1 MAVIIADKGKV
12 AVDLS
17 KAFKIMLL
25 PAHKELG
32 IYYPFLNGE
41 GECEKMRLPLND
53 DTDGEALLSY
63 LVQAKESDVILVWE
77 DLLKNFR
84 KEEGKQEE
92 EEVQRLKEEVERL
105 RRENEGLREEN
116 KGLRLQIEAL
126 EDADAAEVAAADREI
141 EEIMEGVDHDDD

>member
-1 MAVIIADKGKV
+1 MAVIIADKGRV

-17 KAFKIMLL
+17 KAFRIMLL
-25 PAHKELG
+25 SANRELG
-32 IYYPFLNGE
+32 IYYPFLNRE
-41 GECEKMRLPLND
+41 GWCWKECLPLNE
-53 DTDGEALLSY
+53 DTDGEALLTY

-77 DLLKNFR
+77 EVLKSFR
-84 KEEGKQEE
+84 KERKEE
-92 EEVQRLKEEVERL
+92 EGEVQRLKEEVERL

-141 EEIMEGVDHDDD
+141 EEIMEDVDHDED